1 MGYKLNKEEW
11 DELIV
16 NTMNLWDN
24 NKELRLGQSYMIELH
39 KINPRIYNLVT
50 STNNDPFYDDKNISN
65 FLKYIYV

>member
-39 KINPRIYNLVT
+39 KR
-50 STNNDPFYDDKNISN
+50 
-65 FLKYIYV
+65 YI